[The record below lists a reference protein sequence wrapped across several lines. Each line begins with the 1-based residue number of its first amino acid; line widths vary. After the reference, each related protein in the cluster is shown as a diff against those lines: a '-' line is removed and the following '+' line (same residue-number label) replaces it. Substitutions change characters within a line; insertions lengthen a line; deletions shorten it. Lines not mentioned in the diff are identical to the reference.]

1 MIRLRALGWVQ
12 GWVHLV
18 FPPILH
24 PPQYETRG
32 KEQQGQKVMKMKVSE
47 RTIET
52 SGRIVLECSG
62 CGELVFLL
70 GHEGDWSSEH
80 RNAFECSGCGKRLTL
95 ADRGGRKPYR
105 IRTLLRR
112 SIRPFNLGT

>member
-32 KEQQGQKVMKMKVSE
+32 KEQQGQKVKMKVSE
-47 RTIET
+47 RTIDT

-62 CGELVFLL
+62 CGELVILL
-70 GHEGDWSSEH
+70 AHEEDWSREH
-80 RNAFECSGCGKRLTL
+80 RNAFECSGCGKTLTI
-95 ADRGGRKPYR
+95 ADRVDRKASS

-112 SIRPFNLGT
+112 SIRPF